1 MNEPRHGSRVELL
14 LEALPYI
21 QSFAGKTVVVK
32 LGGNAMIDADL
43 EQAFALDIVLLR
55 TVGLRP
61 VVVHGGGPQINR
73 MLEELSIPSNFVRG
87 LRVTDAR
94 TMRVVEMV
102 LAGEINGEIVSRIQL
117 AGGAAVG
124 ISGRDGGLLRAR
136 RKPPVGGEDLGQVG
150 EVESVDAKVIE
161 ALQDRGFIPVI
172 APVATGTDGE
182 SLNVNADTAAGMI
195 AAALGAERL
204 LLLTD
209 VEGVLGAD
217 GTLVPTLTAAG
228 ARNLIASGVVDGGM
242 IPKLECCLD
251 ALAGGVGKVHMIDG
265 RVPHSVLL
273 ELFTNAGIGTEVTA
287 GEPESSEAKTATR

>member
-217 GTLVPTLTAAG
+217 GTLVPTLTAAE